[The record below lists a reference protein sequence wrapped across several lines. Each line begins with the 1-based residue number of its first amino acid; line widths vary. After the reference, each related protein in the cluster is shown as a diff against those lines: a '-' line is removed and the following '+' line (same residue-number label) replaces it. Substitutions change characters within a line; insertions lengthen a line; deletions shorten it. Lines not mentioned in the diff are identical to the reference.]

1 VHKGDIAMKLV
12 LLLCASLF
20 VLNAAAASAEM
31 PLDLAKAIQDYE
43 KAQVHNDVV
52 TLDHLVTDDF
62 VLVNSDSS
70 VQNKKSFLE
79 DFNKPGFKM
88 EPYVLEQK
96 VEKVWSDAAV
106 LGGVMLLKWTQD
118 GKQQSRRLRIVYVW
132 AKRDGHWQATYAQLT
147 RVPE

>member
-1 VHKGDIAMKLV
+1 MNICQQFLMA
-12 LLLCASLF
+12 LCITFAA
-20 VLNAAAASAEM
+20 LNVAVAEM
-31 PLDLAKAIQDYE
+31 PLDLTKTIQDYQQ
-43 KAQVHNDVV
+43 AQVNNDVV
-52 TLDHLVTDDF
+52 RLDHLVTDDF

-96 VEKVWSDAAV
+96 VEKVWGDAAV
-106 LGGVMLLKWTQD
+106 VGGIMLLKWTQD
-118 GKQQSRRLRIVYVW
+118 GKQQSRKLRIVYVW
-132 AKRDGHWQATYAQLT
+132 VKTDGHWQTTYGQLT

>member
-1 VHKGDIAMKLV
+1 MKQFVIV
-12 LLLCASLF
+12 LCTPLLA
-20 VLNAAAASAEM
+20 LNFAFAEL
-31 PLDLAKAIQDYE
+31 PVDLTKAIQDYQQ
-43 KAQVHNDVV
+43 AQVQNDVV

-88 EPYVLEQK
+88 EPYVLQEK
-96 VEKVWSDAAV
+96 VEKVWDNAAV
-106 LGGVMLLKWTQD
+106 VGGVMLLKWTQD
-118 GKQQSRRLRIVYVW
+118 GKQQSRKLRIVYVW
-132 AKRDGHWQATYAQLT
+132 AKKDGHWQTTYAQLT

>member
-1 VHKGDIAMKLV
+1 MNILKQFLM
-12 LLLCASLF
+12 LLCTSLF
-20 VLNAAAASAEM
+20 ALNVSLAEM
-31 PLDLAKAIQDYE
+31 PSDLAKTIQDYQQ
-43 KAQVHNDVV
+43 AQVDNDVT
-52 TLDHLVTDDF
+52 TLSKLVTEDF

-96 VEKVWSDAAV
+96 VEKVWGSAAV
-106 LGGVMLLKWTQD
+106 VGGIMLLKWTQD

-132 AKRDGHWQATYAQLT
+132 AKKDGHWQTTYAQLT

>member
-1 VHKGDIAMKLV
+1 MNTLKQFCIV
-12 LLLCASLF
+12 LLLCASLL
-20 VLNAAAASAEM
+20 VLNAAHVFAEM
-31 PLDLAKAIQDYE
+31 PLDLTKTIKDYE
-43 KAQVHNDVV
+43 QAQVNNDVV

-96 VEKVWSDAAV
+96 VEKVWGDAAV
-106 LGGVMLLKWTQD
+106 IGGIMLLKWTQD
-118 GKQQSRRLRIVYVW
+118 GKQQSRKLRIVYVW
-132 AKRDGHWQATYAQLT
+132 AKRDGHWQTTYAQLT
-147 RVPE
+147 RVPQ

>member
-1 VHKGDIAMKLV
+1 MNTFKVV
-12 LLLCASLF
+12 LLFCSSLLA
-20 VLNAAAASAEM
+20 LNFAFAEM
-31 PLDLAKAIQDYE
+31 PVDLTQAIQDYQQ
-43 KAQVHNDVV
+43 AQVHNDIV

-88 EPYVLEQK
+88 EPYVLQEK
-96 VEKVWSDAAV
+96 VEKVWGDAAV
-106 LGGVMLLKWTQD
+106 VSGVMLLKWTQD
-118 GKQQSRRLRIVYVW
+118 DKQQSRKLRIVYVW
-132 AKRDGHWQATYAQLT
+132 TKKDGHWQTTYAQLT

>member
-1 VHKGDIAMKLV
+1 MNTFKQFL
-12 LLLCASLF
+12 LLLCASLLG
-20 VLNAAAASAEM
+20 LNIAAAEM
-31 PLDLAKAIQDYE
+31 PIDLAKAIQDYQQ
-43 KAQVHNDVV
+43 AQVQNDVV
-52 TLDHLVTDDF
+52 TLDRLVTDDF

-96 VEKVWSDAAV
+96 VEKIWSDAAV
-106 LGGVMLLKWTQD
+106 VGGVMLLKWTQD
-118 GKQQSRRLRIVYVW
+118 GKQQSRKLRIVYVW
-132 AKRDGHWQATYAQLT
+132 AKKDGHWQTTYAQLT

>member
-1 VHKGDIAMKLV
+1 MNTFKQFL
-12 LLLCASLF
+12 LLLCASLLG
-20 VLNAAAASAEM
+20 LNIAAAEM
-31 PLDLAKAIQDYE
+31 PIDLAKAIQDYQQ
-43 KAQVHNDVV
+43 AQVQNDVV
-52 TLDHLVTDDF
+52 TLDRLVTDDF

-106 LGGVMLLKWTQD
+106 VGGVMLLKWTQD
-118 GKQQSRRLRIVYVW
+118 GKQQSRKLRIVYVW
-132 AKRDGHWQATYAQLT
+132 AKKDGHWQTTYAQLT